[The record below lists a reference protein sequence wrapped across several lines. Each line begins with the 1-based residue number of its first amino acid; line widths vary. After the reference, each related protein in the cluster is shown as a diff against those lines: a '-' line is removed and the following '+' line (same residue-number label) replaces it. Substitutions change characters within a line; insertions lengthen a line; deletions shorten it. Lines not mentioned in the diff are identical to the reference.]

1 MMGMLNVLKIG
12 AVDLVAHDIGGMITR
27 ASHAFA
33 ARDRDQ
39 IRRAVLMTPPIGPVL
54 TIRSWI
60 SDLCRKTSPGS
71 AWPST
76 HGATRSPATR
86 WT

>member
-1 MMGMLNVLKIG
+1 MMGMLDALKIG
-12 AVDLVAHDIGGMITR
+12 AVDLVTHDIGGMISS

-39 IRRAVLMTPPIGPVL
+39 IRRAVLMTPPIGPAL

-60 SDLCRKTSPGS
+60 TGLCRKTGPGS
-71 AWPST
+71 AWPTT

-86 WT
+86 